1 MTLLANTTI
10 SRLFSVAYFL
20 LAPLIVVLS
29 IAALFMKQIMFLI
42 DYLPVLG
49 IILVPVY
56 FVSLF
61 SVWLFGMYN
70 WVYFILL
77 ILLVCTFLY
86 HLFQTIIKNK
96 SNFFR
101 KVDLYFCAGGVLLVL
116 VLPFLA
122 DYSIE
127 YSDILVNQDPVSLRR
142 VTSIF
147 DKTYRPSDRFKQ
159 LFFVWGE
166 TGCEYRPQAW
176 SSDSRYLLYSQ
187 RIRKGCGMVDT
198 YTFDTLDNKVIEGD
212 SLNIYYGLAVP
223 YIWEDQES
231 QIFLEDYVK
240 QEILLHQNDN
250 GRGDIY
256 VKQALISP
264 DQQRVAFTVAKW
276 GTVLAPEDLFILE
289 VDKL

>member
-1 MTLLANTTI
+1 MISLANTNI
-10 SRLFSVAYFL
+10 SRIFSVVCFMLIL
-20 LAPLIVVLS
+20 LVIILS
-29 IAALFMKQIMFLI
+29 IAALFMKQIMFLV
-42 DYLPVLG
+42 DYLPWLG

-61 SVWLFGMYN
+61 SAWLLGIYN
-70 WVYFILL
+70 WVYFVLL
-77 ILLVCTFLY
+77 IFLVCIFLY
-86 HLFQTIIKNK
+86 RLFQIIKSK
-96 SNFFR
+96 SNSFR
-101 KVDLYFCAGGVLLVL
+101 KVDLYFCAAGVLLVL

-127 YSDILVNQDPVSLRR
+127 YSDILVSQDSVSLTR

-159 LFFVWGE
+159 LFFAWGE
-166 TGCEYRPQAW
+166 TGCEYRPVAW

-198 YTFDTLDNKVIEGD
+198 YTFDTLDNKIREGD
-212 SLNIYYGLAVP
+212 YLNIYHGLAVP
-223 YIWEDQES
+223 YIWEDQKS

-240 QEILLHQNDN
+240 QKILLYQNDN

-264 DQQRVAFTVAKW
+264 DQQQVAFTVAKW